1 MFASVNQNRDYRIFE
16 DFAFFMM
23 EYVCKK
29 QLYIKLKR
37 ACIRLRFYDNTFMSV
52 DFLVGQVS

>member
-29 QLYIKLKR
+29 QLYI
-37 ACIRLRFYDNTFMSV
+37 
-52 DFLVGQVS
+52 